1 VEGMDSLNSIFGII
15 ILACGVYCLY
25 ACMTM
30 KKTGEINK
38 TILMSKGM
46 EGQQCK
52 DTKAYIEEAIPKV
65 FILGISAIVY
75 GGADLINYHMLSLGY
90 FNLVIMALFFIVLIW
105 VGYGLTKL
113 RKKYY

>member
-1 VEGMDSLNSIFGII
+1 MDSLNSIFGFII
-15 ILACGVYCLY
+15 VVCGLYCLY
-25 ACMTM
+25 ACYMM

-52 DTKAYIEEAIPKV
+52 DTKAYIREVVPLV
-65 FILGISAIVY
+65 TVLGIGALVY
-75 GGADLINYHMLSLGY
+75 GGADLFNYYVTPLGY
-90 FNLVIMALFFIVLIW
+90 INIIIMGLFFVLLVWI
-105 VGYGLTKL
+105 GYKLTQL

>member
-1 VEGMDSLNSIFGII
+1 MDSLNSIFGII
-15 ILACGVYCLY
+15 IIVCGLYCIY
-25 ACMTM
+25 ACITM

-52 DTKAYIEEAIPKV
+52 DTKAYIQEAIPQV
-65 FILGISAIVY
+65 MLLGISAIIY
-75 GGADLINYHMLSLGY
+75 GGADMFNYYVFSLGF
-90 FNLVIMALFFIVLIW
+90 FNIVIMVIFFAVLIW
-105 VGYGLTKL
+105 VGFKLTRL